1 MRDFDDI
8 SETLC
13 KVVDPAELCRNV
25 HSSPHFREAA
35 SQVVETISSYI
46 NQLNTNPVLYSVLH
60 NITNDK

>member
-25 HSSPHFREAA
+25 HSSPQFREAA
-35 SQVVETISSYI
+35 SQVVEAISSYI
-46 NQLNTNPVLYSVLH
+46 NQLNTNPTLYAVLSK
-60 NITNDK
+60 ITTDK